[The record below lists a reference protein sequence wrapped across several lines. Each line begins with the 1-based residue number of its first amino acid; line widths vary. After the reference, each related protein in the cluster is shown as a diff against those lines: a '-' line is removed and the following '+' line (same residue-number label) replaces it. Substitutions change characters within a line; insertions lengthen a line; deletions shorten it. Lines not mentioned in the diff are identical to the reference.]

1 MPHERLR
8 CLRWARELLVDIDTG
23 RAGSERDRQFAGT
36 VLKSFPTPQELLI
49 LVRKG
54 MSLPGDAAVAIDA
67 GGAFLREIR
76 NSSCSSP
83 DLRRQLDF
91 VLRHYPAEGEALLWV
106 HDACAGTLH
115 EWLMPEN
122 VYADR

>member
-23 RAGSERDRQFAGT
+23 RAGSEKDRRIAGT
-36 VLKSFPTPQELLI
+36 VLKSFPTPRDLLTW
-49 LVRKG
+49 VREG
-54 MSLPGDAAVAIDA
+54 MSLPGEAAAAIDT

-76 NSSCSSP
+76 DASWSSP
-83 DLRRQLDF
+83 DQRRQLDF
-91 VLRHYPAEGEALLWV
+91 VLRHYPEEGEAFLWV
-106 HDACAGTLH
+106 QDTCAGTLH
-115 EWLMPEN
+115 EWLLPEN